1 MQQCTEGSVWWLYQC
16 TKGTVWWLHQCIK
29 GTVRWLQRCTK
40 GRVRWLQHF
49 PGAADGWL
57 QREDAA
63 RRRFWGGG
71 RRKPNHQMWARFSIY
86 FPSVNFFAINC
97 DSLQLQLPKIKP
109 KINISSV
116 LIRYLDNQSSLS
128 TQFESLGLVDEIG
141 CPISPT
147 LTKHSLGSLAPVS
160 L

>member
-1 MQQCTEGSVWWLYQC
+1 MQWLHQCTGGRVWWLQRC
-16 TKGTVWWLHQCIK
+16 TKGTVRWLHQCIK
-29 GTVRWLQRCTK
+29 GT
-40 GRVRWLQHF
+40 VRWLQHF

-63 RRRFWGGG
+63 RRRFWGGS

-86 FPSVNFFAINC
+86 FPSGNFLQYIVILRNC
-97 DSLQLQLPKIKP
+97 SRQKSNHVQF
-109 KINISSV
+109 NISSV

-128 TQFESLGLVDEIG
+128 TQFESVGLVDEIG